1 MATRVTSTRLVGR
14 TGELAEL
21 EAALRE
27 AAEGRPSLAFLAGE
41 SGVGKSRLLAELER
55 RARVE
60 GVTVIGGDAVEL
72 GEGELPYAP
81 LVGALRPLAGNAPSP
96 SAGDDEER
104 GSAQRRLFEALLSLL
119 ERLGQRAPVL
129 LALEDVHWA

>member
-55 RARVE
+55 RAREE
-60 GVTVIGGDAVEL
+60 GATVIGGDAVDL

-81 LVGALRPLAGNAPSP
+81 LVGALRPLARNH
-96 SAGDDEER
+96 D
-104 GSAQRRLFEALLSLL
+104 
-119 ERLGQRAPVL
+119 PVL
-129 LALEDVHWA
+129 AELGPATRDLATILPE